1 MEVKVKHSEVK
12 IKQLEKLADEYK
24 LKAQADILKV
34 NFSARYKLQFWNCG
48 R

>member
-34 NFSARYKLQFWNCG
+34 DFSAQYKLQF
-48 R
+48 